1 MSAAA
6 VVFFLLQFGS
16 FRRYISFSWGCL
28 GSEGQLVMTIV
39 HFPLEKGIVVSLH
52 VSVTQ
57 SLLYSRPGG
66 HETSD
71 EVVTACPVPD
81 P

>member
-1 MSAAA
+1 
-6 VVFFLLQFGS
+6 
-16 FRRYISFSWGCL
+16 
-28 GSEGQLVMTIV
+28 MTIV
-39 HFPLEKGIVVSLH
+39 HFPLEKGTVVSLH

-57 SLLYSRPGG
+57 FHLYSRPGG

-71 EVVTACPVPD
+71 EVATACPAPD

>member
-1 MSAAA
+1 
-6 VVFFLLQFGS
+6 
-16 FRRYISFSWGCL
+16 
-28 GSEGQLVMTIV
+28 MTIV